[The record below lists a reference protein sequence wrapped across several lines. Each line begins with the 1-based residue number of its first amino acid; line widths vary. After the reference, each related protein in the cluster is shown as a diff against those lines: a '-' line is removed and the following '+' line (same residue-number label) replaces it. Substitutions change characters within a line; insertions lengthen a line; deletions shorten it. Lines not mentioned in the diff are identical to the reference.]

1 MVQYFFK
8 VCGGQPTLL
17 YDAGY
22 LKTVF
27 YGFEDNPSSAVIIP
41 ARSEEESMEILN
53 CIIELD
59 KTWIDLNNTLQ
70 AGHISMGK
78 WYEDTANNWYHS
90 KFIPYLNKYGEQFV
104 PPSIRKKVS
113 IFEEMCV
120 QSGGILDVGRTAF
133 TPLQWV
139 CVPCGHNIGSSTYPY
154 LDEMIAQTVTMEQ
167 FRQLCA
173 EVIARENWSDQLI
186 EYEFYSY
193 GNGPWQFNTT
203 SE

>member
-70 AGHISMGK
+70 AGHISIGK

-90 KFIPYLNKYGEQFV
+90 QFIPYLNKYGEKFV

-139 CVPCGHNIGSSTYPY
+139 CVPRGHNIGSSTYPY
-154 LDEMIAQTVTMEQ
+154 RDEMIAQTVTMEQ
-167 FRQLCA
+167 FRELCA

-193 GNGPWQFNTT
+193 GNGPWQFNTN

>member
-59 KTWIDLNNTLQ
+59 TTWIDLNNTLQ

-139 CVPCGHNIGSSTYPY
+139 CVPHGHNIGSSTYPY